1 MEVYGQKIVTTR
13 DYKQILDRKDVDA
26 VIVAVPDHWHD
37 HIAIDA
43 LQAGKHVY
51 CEKPMVQHLDEGH
64 AVIDAA
70 KTSGKVFQVG
80 CQRVSSVALARG
92 PEDGQS
98 GVLGKIVVLRDELG
112 VRRVIITKNRKS
124 MYM

>member
-37 HIAIDA
+37 HLAIDA

-51 CEKPMVQHLDEGH
+51 CEKPMVQHLDAGH

-70 KTSGKVFQVG
+70 KPSGTVFQVG
-80 CQRVSSVALARG
+80 SPRVSRVALAQAQEVFR
-92 PEDGQS
+92 Q
-98 GVLGKIVVLRDELG
+98 LA
-112 VRRVIITKNRKS
+112 RV
-124 MYM
+124 